1 MAHKTSGHLQGY
13 CCSGHCQAHTLLLGF
28 CHLCGLRRLCRR
40 PLQVLSPAT
49 LGRARGHGRQLQG
62 TLGGLGAGRSRAA
75 VCCARRYHDSH
86 GALAHQAAGAQECPH
101 RPQQPVLWDVEG
113 DPCSLLLVRLLLRG
127 GQPQRGPK
135 WPEASSPGAR
145 TLCLQGGAVMM
156 EDKPTSLKLLMTLGL
171 VTMGQRAFMN
181 RTVGEI
187 LWGYEDPFVN
197 FLSKYF
203 PDMFPI
209 KGKFG
214 LFVGMND
221 SSSGVFTVFTGVQN
235 FSKIHL
241 VDKWNGLSEV
251 NYWHSEQCNMI
262 NGTAGQMWAPFMT
275 PESSLEFF
283 SPEACRSMK
292 LTYQESRVFEGIP
305 TYRFTAPDTLFA
317 NGSVYPP
324 NEGFC
329 PCRESGIQNVSTC
342 RFGAPLF
349 LSQPHF
355 YNADP
360 VLSEAVLG
368 LNPDPKE
375 HSLFLD
381 IHPVTGI
388 PMNCSVKMQL
398 SLYIKS
404 VKGVGQTGK
413 IEPVVLPLLW
423 FEQSGMMGGKTLNTF
438 YTQLVLMP
446 QVLHYA
452 QYVLLGLGGLLLLVP
467 IIYQLR
473 SQGPEDTTS
482 PPNLIAWSD
491 QPPSPYTPL
500 LEDSLSGQPA
510 SATS

>member
-1 MAHKTSGHLQGY
+1 
-13 CCSGHCQAHTLLLGF
+13 
-28 CHLCGLRRLCRR
+28 
-40 PLQVLSPAT
+40 
-49 LGRARGHGRQLQG
+49 
-62 TLGGLGAGRSRAA
+62 
-75 VCCARRYHDSH
+75 
-86 GALAHQAAGAQECPH
+86 
-101 RPQQPVLWDVEG
+101 
-113 DPCSLLLVRLLLRG
+113 
-127 GQPQRGPK
+127 
-135 WPEASSPGAR
+135 
-145 TLCLQGGAVMM
+145 MM
-156 EDKPTSLKLLMTLGL
+156 EDKPTSLKLMMTLGL

-197 FLSKYF
+197 FLNKYF
-203 PDMFPI
+203 PDMLPI
-209 KGKFG
+209 KDKFG

-241 VDKWNGLSEV
+241 VDKWNGLSEL

-355 YNADP
+355 YNGDP

-381 IHPVTGI
+381 VHPVTGI

-404 VKGVGQTGK
+404 VKGIGQTGK
-413 IEPVVLPLLW
+413 INPVVLPLLW
-423 FEQSGMMGGKTLNTF
+423 FEQSGTMGGKPLNTF

-467 IIYQLR
+467 IVYQLR
-473 SQGPEDTTS
+473 SQEKCFLFWSGSKKGSQDKEAIQAYSESLMS
-482 PPNLIAWSD
+482 PAAKGTVLQEAK
-491 QPPSPYTPL
+491 L
-500 LEDSLSGQPA
+500 
-510 SATS
+510 

>member
-1 MAHKTSGHLQGY
+1 MGVSSRARWVALGLGVL
-13 CCSGHCQAHTLLLGF
+13 GLLCAALGVIMI
-28 CHLCGLRRLCRR
+28 LMVPSLIKE
-40 PLQVLSPAT
+40 QVLKNVRIDPSS
-49 LGRARGHGRQLQG
+49 LSFGMWK
-62 TLGGLGAGRSRAA
+62 
-75 VCCARRYHDSH
+75 
-86 GALAHQAAGAQECPH
+86 EI
-101 RPQQPVLWDVEG
+101 PVPFYLSVYFFEVVNPSEVLNG
-113 DPCSLLLVRLLLRG
+113 QKPVVRE
-127 GQPQRGPK
+127 RGPYVYREFRQK
-135 WPEASSPGAR
+135 VNITFNDNDTVSYMENRSLRFQPDRSQGSESDYIVLPNI
-145 TLCLQGGAVMM
+145 LVLGGAVMM
-156 EDKPTSLKLLMTLGL
+156 EDKSTSLKLLMTLGL

-241 VDKWNGLSEV
+241 VDKWNGLSEI

-368 LNPDPKE
+368 LNPDSKE

-473 SQGPEDTTS
+473 SQEKCFLFWSGSKKGSQDKEAMQAYSESLMS
-482 PPNLIAWSD
+482 PAAKGTVLQEAK
-491 QPPSPYTPL
+491 L
-500 LEDSLSGQPA
+500 
-510 SATS
+510 